1 MADDDA
7 ERRSPAEP
15 VEYVRMLTKAKHAV
29 QTMLQYARDE
39 APEVAHLPRLLATQG
54 WTNVGHAILGLVRHA
69 GFEVSTDGKKLTW
82 AADPA
87 AKSLTYR
94 EKASDNSL
102 KPKHAR
108 QTAMGRLDE
117 LDIVHDAAA
126 VAGSRTAQAA
136 AAAARPP
143 VPQKLELVRPE
154 AGERIGRV
162 GTGWGNVPRPL
173 SECCMAEQ
181 ASIDDLVLRVQFQQ
195 RSCGAM
201 LRRVHDTDHAHWST
215 HSLGLVN
222 VCSFV

>member
-1 MADDDA
+1 
-7 ERRSPAEP
+7 
-15 VEYVRMLTKAKHAV
+15 MLTKAKFAL
-29 QTMLQYARDE
+29 QTLQQSARDK
-39 APEVAHLPRLLATQG
+39 AAEVVHLPRLLAEKG
-54 WTNVGHAILGLVRHA
+54 MTNAGHAILGLVCYA
-69 GFEVSTDGKKLTW
+69 GFDISANGKTLSLR
-82 AADPA
+82 ADPA
-87 AKSLTYR
+87 ARSLRYR
-94 EKASDNSL
+94 ETAGDNTIR
-102 KPKHAR
+102 PKQVQ
-108 QTAMGRLDE
+108 QTAMGRLDDI
-117 LDIVHDAAA
+117 DIVHDAAA